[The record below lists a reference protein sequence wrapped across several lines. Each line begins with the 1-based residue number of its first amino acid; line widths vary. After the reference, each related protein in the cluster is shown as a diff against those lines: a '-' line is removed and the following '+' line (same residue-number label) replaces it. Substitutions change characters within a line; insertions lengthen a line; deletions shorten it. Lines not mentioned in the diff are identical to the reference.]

1 MVETIAG
8 VTSIRAF
15 GLQNQF
21 LQQFQGKVDGMNNA
35 YYSLMVST
43 QWYIKQPKIMSIRMN

>member
-21 LQQFQGKVDGMNNA
+21 LDQFKGKVDGMNYA

-43 QWYIKQPKIMSIRMN
+43 QW